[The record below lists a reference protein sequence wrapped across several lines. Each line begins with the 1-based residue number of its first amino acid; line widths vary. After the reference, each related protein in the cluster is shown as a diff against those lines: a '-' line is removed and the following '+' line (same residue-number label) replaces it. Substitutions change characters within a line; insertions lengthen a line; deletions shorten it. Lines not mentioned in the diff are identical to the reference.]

1 LVVILHFVM
10 SSFLFFLC
18 VIVTLSL
25 VAQSLNE
32 EEVSDWETD
41 DVIEWLKNGR
51 VSEMSVEYIVEEQK
65 ISDGAELLYLR
76 DDPESR
82 QRVHEGFP
90 KNSDQR
96 KFDRLLDELLSQIA
110 AVESGDESVQSDNKA
125 KEDANAYDVVD
136 HADAADND
144 DDDDDDADD
153 SIHDVSTSKKKKKKK
168 AKKKSEQ
175 SSLSSDGQDIVFDAK
190 LEIEAAHSNQ
200 SSLSLAN
207 SSEKVKTHAKSSKK
221 SKRKS
226 ITKKPSKRKYN
237 DTSKYDRKY
246 EHRNNNDND
255 KDDDDTFDD
264 DERKRNEERDDGAID
279 DGTTEIENE
288 RDVDAN
294 DAREQQS
301 ERERA
306 ISEHVFDESGNQVV
320 AVVEPDSESK
330 SKKYDAIE
338 RDEASS
344 AKYGKYSKY
353 NKYGK
358 YDVVKDE
365 TELDDGVQEA
375 NENRLDD
382 ERFPAGQGGVVDIG
396 TLLLQLKQYCALHEH
411 DVCACLDAA
420 NKDDSH
426 GDDLERQKALFMPH
440 DDSGDD
446 TNTDTDS
453 GDKDDEDDDDGD
465 SLVGA
470 GENELHDD
478 FNGDSKADSGEEDA
492 ETEMADDELK
502 APRLVDMER
511 QTPNKSV
518 SEAVDD
524 VFVLPEAVEHVLAE
538 KQELDT
544 DTSTADDSGEDD
556 DDDDDD
562 DDDEET
568 EDEDVDEWKLR
579 APANKQQIDDDDDDE
594 SGVRPVRSDKT
605 LNVTYWTKDVV
616 NNGQELKQE
625 IVFNIGGKP
634 KIDGIL
640 HLKWCLLELKERYC
654 SEQTFL
660 RGARQL
666 HTTILTNVAYD
677 FTIYD
682 EQREYVWSL
691 DAYSDN
697 QPEQAFYFVGI
708 KVNATLN
715 RNALN
720 DEKLSKA
727 SGANFDDLFEIS
739 IQQQIPELQ
748 RNRIDCDSPVNVHN
762 DGDNKNMI
770 QLICVLNI
778 VQTSTDQNDKLMA
791 EKIRS
796 ILFDVYKA
804 NTVEVSQKVD
814 ANSFASLESDSGW
827 SSSTNSTLF
836 FLCAMVLCGGAFIA
850 SQKKFA
856 FKYQSVYSNLKKR
869 SSLPLQH
876 DAIDGEQERELNVDT
891 AASQTSSSAEQFLQS
906 VFKELGIPSFITS
919 KNFHSLRD
927 AYVTTVEQLRNFDDG
942 DWKRHGF
949 QAKHIEVIKNKLHD
963 EQQHTSND
971 TDDNAVDD
979 KDDSDIPDMSDND
992 GDKPTK
998 GAKNDSTNAD
1008 TDFDDFTD
1016 F

>member
-697 QPEQAFYFVGI
+697 QPEQDDSMAIEIMAQIPPDANPSV
-708 KVNATLN
+708 ADLQE
-715 RNALN
+715 ALN
-720 DEKLSKA
+720 SNGPQKRTPLRWTHSVDTA
-727 SGANFDDLFEIS
+727 S
-739 IQQQIPELQ
+739 
-748 RNRIDCDSPVNVHN
+748 
-762 DGDNKNMI
+762 
-770 QLICVLNI
+770 
-778 VQTSTDQNDKLMA
+778 STDKIYVSASSTRQDKLMA